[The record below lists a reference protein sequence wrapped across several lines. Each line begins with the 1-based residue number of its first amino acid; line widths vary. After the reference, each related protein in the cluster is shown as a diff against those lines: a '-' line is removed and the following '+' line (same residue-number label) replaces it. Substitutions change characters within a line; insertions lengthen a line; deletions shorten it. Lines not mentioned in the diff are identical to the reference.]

1 MTTHG
6 GPARTL
12 DVRRLA
18 KVSLVTVGV
27 GVGAGLAGIAIV
39 LVLTA
44 TAWLAFGHI
53 PGERTLLAS
62 FQATPP
68 WRRFAALL
76 VAGMVGAIGWYLLR
90 RGSAPVRTDEDI
102 VAGARTPAAKTV
114 ADALLQMAVIGL
126 GASTGRELAPRQLG
140 ALVGAWLS
148 DRTGLTAGERRAL
161 VACGAGAGLAAVY
174 DVPLGGAIFAL
185 EVLFLG
191 LRTQAI
197 VMAITTSA
205 VAALIGRMLVPDR
218 PLFELGTLEATPS
231 LWVWALIAGPLFGLG
246 GAWFTRSTGWL
257 VQRRP
262 SGTRILWV
270 MPLVFAGVGLLAW
283 PLPAVLGDGAA
294 LSSTAFDADTLLAL
308 LVLVIVVKLVATL
321 ATFASGAAGGT
332 MTPSVAFGA
341 ALGALTG
348 GLWSMLWPGTELA
361 AFAVVGAAAFLAS
374 AIRAP
379 ITATVLVLEFTGQ
392 GLGFALPLLIAVAGS
407 AAVGRLIEHTR
418 ITGAY

>member
-1 MTTHG
+1 MTTHR

-140 ALVGAWLS
+140 TLVGAWLS

-161 VACGAGAGLAAVY
+161 VACGAGAG
-174 DVPLGGAIFAL
+174 
-185 EVLFLG
+185 
-191 LRTQAI
+191 
-197 VMAITTSA
+197 
-205 VAALIGRMLVPDR
+205 
-218 PLFELGTLEATPS
+218 TP
-231 LWVWALIAGPLFGLG
+231 VAGPLFGLG

-262 SGTRILWV
+262 SGTR
-270 MPLVFAGVGLLAW
+270 F
-283 PLPAVLGDGAA
+283 
-294 LSSTAFDADTLLAL
+294 LSSRPSPRSPR
-308 LVLVIVVKLVATL
+308 VRR
-321 ATFASGAAGGT
+321 AA
-332 MTPSVAFGA
+332 
-341 ALGALTG
+341 
-348 GLWSMLWPGTELA
+348 
-361 AFAVVGAAAFLAS
+361 
-374 AIRAP
+374 R
-379 ITATVLVLEFTGQ
+379 
-392 GLGFALPLLIAVAGS
+392 
-407 AAVGRLIEHTR
+407 
-418 ITGAY
+418 